1 MGVVMVNNVNN
12 NGVAGSKA
20 AAYQQKNQ
28 QVEQAKANTVSQ
40 QEAAPAKAANVAK
53 DSVALTPQANQLK
66 ELQKRIGDAD
76 SFDRKKVDDIK
87 KAIADG
93 EYQINYDK
101 LASKLA
107 AFEFEL

>member
-1 MGVVMVNNVNN
+1 MVNNIN
-12 NGVAGSKA
+12 NGGTAGNKA
-20 AAYQQKNQ
+20 AVYQQNNQ
-28 QVEQAKANTVSQ
+28 RVEQTKLESAQQQTQTESANKS
-40 QEAAPAKAANVAK
+40 VAK

-66 ELQKRIGDAD
+66 ELQRKIGDSEA
-76 SFDRKKVDDIK
+76 FDKKKVEEIK

-93 EYQINYDK
+93 EYKIDYER

>member
-1 MGVVMVNNVNN
+1 MVNNINS
-12 NGVAGSKA
+12 GGTAGNKA
-20 AAYQQKNQ
+20 AVYQQNNQ
-28 QVEQAKANTVSQ
+28 RVEQTKLESAQ
-40 QEAAPAKAANVAK
+40 QQTQTESASKSVAK

-66 ELQKRIGDAD
+66 ELQRKIGDSDA
-76 SFDRKKVDDIK
+76 FDKKKVEEIK

-93 EYQINYDK
+93 EYKIDYER